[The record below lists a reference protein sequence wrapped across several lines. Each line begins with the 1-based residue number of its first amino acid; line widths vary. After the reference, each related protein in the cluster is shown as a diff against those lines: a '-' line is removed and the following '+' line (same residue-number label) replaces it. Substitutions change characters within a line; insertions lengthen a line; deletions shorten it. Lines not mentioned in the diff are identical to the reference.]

1 MRFNV
6 FERVPLLP
14 IALSL
19 ILGIVVGDLSLHYL
33 STRLWYITIIISLFL
48 YFCFYKKNQIQSF
61 ILLFAFFAVGGT
73 LSVIS
78 ELDKRITLPHGIQK
92 TNAVV
97 ISKIIE
103 KNKVIRFDAVVTDGV
118 LSGKRIKVSI
128 LKDTIQMRHISLVLN
143 SGISFRSEL
152 KHFDN
157 FHNTDFDYEEYM
169 LNQGFVAQ
177 TFVYQTDWM
186 LVRHDLNNLSL
197 IQRARLKADILR
209 LNLLDYFRKSGLD
222 KENLA
227 VVAAMVLGDKTQLD
241 GAQREAYSLSGA
253 SHVLALSG
261 LHLSIIFS
269 FLNFVTFRRRNKT
282 VSSILLISAI
292 WLYAF
297 LVGLMPSVVRS
308 AIMLSVMTLVGITGR
323 NSFSLNVLSFAAII
337 MLLLNP
343 LSLYDIGFQLS
354 FIAVAFIVTFCRS
367 VTNIISVTWI
377 INHRI
382 LAWLWQLFVVS
393 LLAQLGTFPLVL
405 YYFVNLP
412 LLSLPLSFIIIPAT
426 TLILYLALMFILI
439 GWLPYIGAVIARVL
453 SLVVEFQN
461 SVVEYVVSLPFSVQT
476 GINVS
481 PWQTIVLYGIILCF
495 LLLIIKSKSLIKS

>member
-1 MRFNV
+1 
-6 FERVPLLP
+6 
-14 IALSL
+14 
-19 ILGIVVGDLSLHYL
+19 
-33 STRLWYITIIISLFL
+33 
-48 YFCFYKKNQIQSF
+48 
-61 ILLFAFFAVGGT
+61 
-73 LSVIS
+73 
-78 ELDKRITLPHGIQK
+78 
-92 TNAVV
+92 
-97 ISKIIE
+97 
-103 KNKVIRFDAVVTDGV
+103 
-118 LSGKRIKVSI
+118 
-128 LKDTIQMRHISLVLN
+128 
-143 SGISFRSEL
+143 
-152 KHFDN
+152 
-157 FHNTDFDYEEYM
+157 
-169 LNQGFVAQ
+169 
-177 TFVYQTDWM
+177 
-186 LVRHDLNNLSL
+186 
-197 IQRARLKADILR
+197 
-209 LNLLDYFRKSGLD
+209 LD

-282 VSSILLISAI
+282 VRSILLISAI
-292 WLYAF
+292 WMYAF

-354 FIAVAFIVTFCRS
+354 FIAVAFIVTFCRN
-367 VTNIISVTWI
+367 VTSIISVSWI
-377 INHRI
+377 INHPV
-382 LAWLWQLFVVS
+382 LNWLWQLLVVS
-393 LLAQLGTFPLVL
+393 LLAQLGTMPLVL
-405 YYFVNLP
+405 YYFGNLP

-426 TLILYLALMFILI
+426 TLILYLSLMFILI

-481 PWQTIVLYGIILCF
+481 PWQTIVLYGILLCF

>member
-19 ILGIVVGDLSLHYL
+19 ILGIVVGELSLHYI
-33 STRLWYITIIISLFL
+33 STRLWYITIIVSLFL
-48 YFCFYKKNQIQSF
+48 YFCFYKKLLIQSF
-61 ILLFAFFAVGGT
+61 NLLFAFFAVGGT
-73 LSVIS
+73 ISVIA
-78 ELDKRITLPHGIQK
+78 ELGKHVIMPCGIQSA
-92 TNAVV
+92 NAVV
-97 ISKIIE
+97 ASQVIE
-103 KNKVIRFDAVVTDGV
+103 KNKVIRFDALVTDGV
-118 LSGKRIKVSI
+118 LAGKRIKVSI
-128 LKDTIQMRHISLVLN
+128 LKDTIQMRYKSIGLN

-152 KHFDN
+152 KHFDKFPN
-157 FHNTDFDYEEYM
+157 FDYEEYM
-169 LNQGFVAQ
+169 LNQGFVGQ
-177 TFVYQTDWM
+177 TFVYHDDWL
-186 LVRHDLNNLSL
+186 LVQHDLNSLSL
-197 IQRARLKADILR
+197 IQRARLKAEALR
-209 LNLLDYFRKSGLD
+209 LNMLEYLRKSGLN

-269 FLNFVTFRRRNKT
+269 FLNFVTFRRRKKT

-382 LAWLWQLFVVS
+382 LSWLWQLFVVS

-405 YYFVNLP
+405 YYFGNLP

-426 TLILYLALMFILI
+426 TLILYLSLMFILI

-481 PWQTIVLYGIILCF
+481 PWQTIVLYGIILCL
-495 LLLIIKSKSLIKS
+495 LLLIIKSKSLIKM